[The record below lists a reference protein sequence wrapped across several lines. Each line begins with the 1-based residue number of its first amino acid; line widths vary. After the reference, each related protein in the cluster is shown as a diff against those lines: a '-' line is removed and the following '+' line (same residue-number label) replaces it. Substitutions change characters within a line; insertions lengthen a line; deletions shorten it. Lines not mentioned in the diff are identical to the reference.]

1 MNILEASQDIDDLIE
16 LINLKDED
24 IDTTDIPQMS
34 DFSGFHL
41 THEAT
46 LRQVPPDFLRAML
59 EERLATMELV
69 AELAKKAIK
78 T

>member
-1 MNILEASQDIDDLIE
+1 MNISEASPDIDDLIE

-41 THEAT
+41 THEET
-46 LRQVPPDFLRAML
+46 LRQVPRDFLRAML
-59 EERLATMELV
+59 EERLATVELV
-69 AELAKKAIK
+69 EELAKKAVR